1 MSFKNSLFVSSLLVV
16 CFGVCHSAF
25 ADVSFSEI
33 MYDTEGS
40 DTDKEWVEI
49 YNSGSS
55 TISIS
60 GWKFNDGANHTL
72 NNPPTNGGQ
81 GTLEI
86 AAGSHVVLAGNAS
99 AFLAEYSSYTG
110 TVIDTVMS
118 LANTS
123 DTLSLIDQNGGT
135 VTSYTYSSDQGAA
148 GDGLSLQNIN
158 GTWGSGTPTPG
169 ATNTHSVS
177 DDGEDTGNQDL
188 SDDTEATSIEAFI
201 EPAYTANIIT
211 TIVTSAGM
219 PTDFDT
225 FVTNELDK
233 TVTAGYYVW
242 NFGDGT
248 SMSYEG
254 ERPFEHVYAF
264 AGQYIVLL
272 KYYAYV
278 GAAVPDDTDRVT
290 IKVTDPGIAISSIA
304 NGVLTIANNS
314 QYEKDISDW
323 KVVSGVSTY
332 IFPDETFVIA
342 HESLHLPTTV
352 TGFSSTNNHAT
363 LYYPNGEVADIF
375 PKQKTETVSSSK
387 IYQPKL
393 EADSLVPLEGAAT
406 NSTTV
411 GSFMPLAASVIEG
424 EKQASTTSKMPL
436 FILATIAVISLG
448 AGSILYVRKNPS
460 EKITADG
467 FEIFEE

>member
-16 CFGVCHSAF
+16 GFSVCHSAF

-33 MYDTEGS
+33 MYDAEGS

-55 TISIS
+55 TVSIS

-86 AAGSHVVLAGNAS
+86 AAGSYVVLAGNAN
-99 AFLAEYSSYTG
+99 AFLSEYTSYTG

-118 LANTS
+118 LTNTS

-169 ATNTHSVS
+169 ATNTHSAS
-177 DDGEDTGNQDL
+177 DDGEDTDNQDL
-188 SDDTEATSIEAFI
+188 SDDSEATSMEAFV
-201 EPAYTANIIT
+201 EPAYTADIIT
-211 TIVTSAGM
+211 TVVTSSGM

-225 FVTNELDK
+225 YVKNELDK

-254 ERPFEHVYAF
+254 ERAFEHVYAF

-278 GAAVPDDTDRVT
+278 GASVPDDTDRVT
-290 IKVTDPGIAISSIA
+290 IKVTDPGITVASIT
-304 NGVLTIANNS
+304 NGVVTIANNS
-314 QYEKDISDW
+314 QYEKDISGW
-323 KVVSGVSTY
+323 KIISETSSY

-342 HESLHLPTTV
+342 HESLHLPTTI
-352 TGFSSTNNHAT
+352 TGFSSTGYQAI

-375 PKQKTETVSSSK
+375 PKQKTEVASSSK
-387 IYQPKL
+387 VSQAKFDSVSKVAL
-393 EADSLVPLEGAAT
+393 ENQAT
-406 NSTTV
+406 NSTATE
-411 GSFMPLAASVIEG
+411 SFIPLAASVIEG
-424 EKQASTTSKMPL
+424 DKETSTTSKMPL

-448 AGSILYVRKNPS
+448 AGSILYARKNPS